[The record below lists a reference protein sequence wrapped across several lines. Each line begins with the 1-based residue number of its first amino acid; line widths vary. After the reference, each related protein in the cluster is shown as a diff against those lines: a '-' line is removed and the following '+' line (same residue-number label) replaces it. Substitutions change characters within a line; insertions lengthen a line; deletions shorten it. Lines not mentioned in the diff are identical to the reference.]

1 MYVLGEPLLELS
13 ADQPLEAAQTFTLSF
28 SGDAL
33 NAAAASAAAGART
46 ELVSRVGDDGIGGRL
61 LEYAERLGVGVSGV
75 RRGPEPTGAYLVR
88 ADPRGRRDFVY
99 LRAGSAATRMT
110 PADLAG
116 SGIERAAVLVVSG
129 IAMAASP
136 ALADTVVEA
145 ARLVADA
152 GGLVVYDPN
161 HRSRMASAD
170 QARTH
175 LRRLLPTLA
184 VVVPSAPT
192 DTLALVDT
200 DDPVTAAQ
208 HLHDLGCETVV
219 VTSGEQ
225 GAHLCIRGHDPV
237 HVPAVPATQVVDA
250 TGAGDVFVGT
260 LAAGLTRGSLDVEL
274 VREASAA
281 AALSVAGPGGTG
293 HLAR

>member
-1 MYVLGEPLLELS
+1 MLGEPLLELS
-13 ADQPLEAAQTFTLSF
+13 AEGPLEAAQTFTLSF

-33 NAAAASAAAGART
+33 NAAAASAAAGVRT
-46 ELVSRVGDDGIGGRL
+46 ELVSRVGDDGIGTRL

-75 RRGPEPTGAYLVR
+75 RRGPEATGAYLVR
-88 ADPRGRRDFVY
+88 ADQQGGQDFVY

-116 SGIERAAVLVVSG
+116 SGIEQAAVLVVSG

-136 ALADTVVEA
+136 SLADTVVEA
-145 ARLVADA
+145 ARQVAAA

-161 HRSRMASAD
+161 YRSRMASAD

-175 LRRLLPTLA
+175 LRRLLPTLS

-200 DDPVTAAQ
+200 DDPVIAAE
-208 HLHDLGCETVV
+208 HLHDLGAELVV

-225 GAHLCIRGHDPV
+225 GAHLCIRGQAPV
-237 HVPAVPATQVVDA
+237 HVPAVPAPEVVDA

-274 VREASAA
+274 LQQASAA